1 MSYAPHDFKCPH
13 VKHCP
18 HLDWLS
24 PYWVLEEYRRGQD
37 RYHEHMIIIDR
48 FHAALKEKDERAR
61 ALEKENTELK
71 AKIKLLH
78 QRQFKR
84 NKKKEEATGKG
95 QGLLENPSSKKKKRG
110 APVGHIG
117 WGRPKP
123 ERIDRTV
130 HVPAPTRC
138 PHCLKDNLASHDGMY
153 EHVQEDIVIKPRTE
167 VVKYLHE
174 QSFCSTC
181 NRPVVQAGEG
191 EILNAPIGPVA
202 KSVALFLRYKIGISY
217 RKTTE
222 IFHELFGLNFVPAS
236 AVGFDRKA
244 ALLGSPIYD
253 DLREKIRLTDRVHAD
268 ETSWRN
274 DGVGHYVW
282 FAGNEDLAYF
292 HIDRHRSATVA
303 KEIFGDHY
311 EGILIRDRYPAYN
324 GIGSEWQSCIAH
336 IRTKA
341 KEIKREHDLLPQN
354 DKDIA
359 VERFCDKVISF
370 CSYACDSGS
379 SLKSGDIL
387 WESASDIEKY
397 LTKQLSNICKKPLGF
412 KPAET
417 LRSYLAGPDK
427 KFLFTFLRH
436 QGVPPTNNHAE
447 QSIRHM
453 VIFRKTSFGTR
464 SESGLKTHSI
474 LPSLVQT
481 ARRQGVP
488 PIKFF
493 QTLLT
498 SATPIAQAALYG
510 NSS

>member
-1 MSYAPHDFKCPH
+1 MHYAPYDFKCQY
-13 VKHCP
+13 VKSCP
-18 HLDWLS
+18 HLGWLS
-24 PYWVLEEYRRGQD
+24 AHWVLEEYRRGQD
-37 RYHEHMIIIDR
+37 RYDEHLRIIDIFDAR
-48 FHAALKEKDERAR
+48 LKEKEERAR
-61 ALEKENTELK
+61 LLEKENAELK

-78 QRQFKR
+78 QRQFKA
-84 NKKKEEATGKG
+84 NKKEETADTR
-95 QGLLENPSSKKKKRG
+95 QCTLENPSSKKKKRG

-117 WGRPKP
+117 WARTKP
-123 ERIDRTV
+123 ERIDRIV
-130 HVPAPTRC
+130 HVPAPTKC
-138 PHCLKDNLASHDGMY
+138 PYCMKDNLEPYNCFH
-153 EHVQEDIVIKPRTE
+153 EHVQEDIVVVPRT
-167 VVKYLHE
+167 VVTKYVHD
-174 QSFCSTC
+174 QGFCSTC

-222 IFHELFGLNFVPAS
+222 IFRELFGLNFVPAS

-244 ALLGSPIYD
+244 ALLGSPIHD
-253 DLREKIRLTDRVHAD
+253 DLREKIRVTDRVHAD

-292 HIDRHRSATVA
+292 HIDRHRSAAVA
-303 KEIFGDHY
+303 KAIFGDRY
-311 EGILIRDRYPAYN
+311 EGILVRDRYAAYN

-341 KEIKREHDLLPQN
+341 KEIKREHDLLPQK
-354 DKDIA
+354 DKDNA
-359 VERFCDKVISF
+359 VDRFCDKVISF
-370 CSYACDSGS
+370 CSYACDAGAN
-379 SLKSGDIL
+379 LKSGDIP

-397 LTKQLSNICKKPLGF
+397 LTKQLSNICKKSLGF

-417 LRSYLAGPDK
+417 LRSHLAGPEK

-436 QGVPPTNNHAE
+436 RGVPPTNNHAE

-464 SESGLKTHSI
+464 SESGLKTHSV

-481 ARRQGVP
+481 ARRQAVS

-493 QTLLT
+493 QTLFT
-498 SATPIAQAALYG
+498 SDTSTAQAALYR